1 MMDAD
6 FGAAQAGEIFLG
18 LVGAGAVKAVSLRV
32 VDTLHFKTFVQ
43 TIPRIGFVGMN
54 NGAFGAASADE

>member
-1 MMDAD
+1 
-6 FGAAQAGEIFLG
+6 

-43 TIPRIGFVGMN
+43 AIPRIGFVGMN
-54 NGAFGAASADE
+54 NGAFGDPSVDE